1 MSLSL
6 QSVAGQGYVVTG
18 SDDGKIRLYNVEKSW
33 KQAKTT
39 IPGVG
44 SPITAVDV
52 TFDGKWVLTTARSHL
67 VVIKATYKVWYAQC
81 W

>member
-1 MSLSL
+1 
-6 QSVAGQGYVVTG
+6 VTG
-18 SDDGKIRLYNVEKSW
+18 SDDGKMRLYNVEKSW

-52 TFDGKWVLTTARSHL
+52 TFDGKWVLATARNQL
-67 VVIKATYKVWYAQC
+67 VVVKAAYKL
-81 W
+81 